1 MLYYIV
7 SSFIMIHFITQN
19 VGPIYYN
26 LVRLFS
32 KIQLMICPPP
42 PPHKTSGNSLDLL
55 MNSSMICEYHVDN
68 AFNWINLSEFAV
80 LKSGKHRICF
90 YPPIE
95 SYIPEYE
102 PSQVQF
108 ISSKIN
114 IDSTEYTLRLQT
126 PEYSFYVVHNE
137 INVDFVRYYFIK
149 YHNMVLPVD
158 VEYVITIIDDNVKF
172 ITFDQKQ
179 ILVFEPTSY
188 LVYNPEDEHYGEEK
202 EDDQE
207 DGEDDDQEDGE
218 DDDQE
223 DEDDVGLDRM
233 IEIGEEIEAEKAED
247 IPLTIDD
254 LEMEKIILDH
264 ESDLEIDKFI
274 AEYDMTNIVMFDK

>member
-7 SSFIMIHFITQN
+7 SSLFMIHFIIQN
-19 VGPIYYN
+19 MGPIFYN
-26 LVRLFS
+26 LVRLIS
-32 KIQLMICPPP
+32 KVQLMICPPP
-42 PPHKTSGNSLDLL
+42 PHKTPGNSLDLL
-55 MNSSMICEYHVDN
+55 MNDMICEYHVDN

-108 ISSKIN
+108 ISVKIE

-149 YHNMVLPVD
+149 YYHKMVLPVD
-158 VEYVITIIDDNVKF
+158 VKYVITIIDDNVQF
-172 ITFDQKQ
+172 ITLDETQ
-179 ILVFEPTSY
+179 ILVFEPNSY
-188 LVYNPEDEHYGEEK
+188 LIYNPEEQ
-202 EDDQE
+202 DQE
-207 DGEDDDQEDGE
+207 QEED
-218 DDDQE
+218 
-223 DEDDVGLDRM
+223 DEDDISIDRM
-233 IEIGEEIEAEKAED
+233 IEIGEEIDAENVEG
-247 IPLTIDD
+247 IPLLIEESD
-254 LEMEKIILDH
+254 LEMEHIISEH
-264 ESDLEIDKFI
+264 EKDLEMDKFI
-274 AEYDMTNIVMFDK
+274 ADYDMAEVVIFDNKDDSNSI